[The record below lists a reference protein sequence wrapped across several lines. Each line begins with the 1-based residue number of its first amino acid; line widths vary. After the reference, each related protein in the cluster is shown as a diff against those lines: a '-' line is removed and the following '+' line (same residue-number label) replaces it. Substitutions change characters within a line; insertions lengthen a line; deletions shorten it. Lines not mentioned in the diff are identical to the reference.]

1 MAELKMDMMQLIR
14 KANKE
19 QALFEDF
26 ELTIFEKV
34 YKLRISM
41 PDIFDIIQDQQL
53 AKSEAYAKCRDAG
66 LTEYAIDEDKWNKQL
81 EAIEDPDL
89 RKQLEDKKPLNLAQ
103 QESEEIS
110 RLTTIRTL
118 LPKIIRYAN
127 NGELLCKTSDDRT
140 QLGKYMANN
149 SACLNTITE
158 AWSKI
163 MVRYSQV
170 QDTVKN
176 SSMESKVVS
185 SDSK

>member
-1 MAELKMDMMQLIR
+1 MAELNMMQLIR
-14 KANKE
+14 KANNE

-26 ELTIFEKV
+26 ELTLFEKA

-53 AKSEAYAKCRDAG
+53 AKSEAYAKCRAAG
-66 LTEYAIDEDKWNKQL
+66 LTEYSIDQEKWDKQL
-81 EAIEDPDL
+81 KAIEDPEL

-103 QESEEIS
+103 QEAEEIS

-118 LPKIIRYAN
+118 LPKIIRYAKN
-127 NGELLCKTSDDRT
+127 EELLCKTSDDRI

-149 SACLNTITE
+149 SACLNIITE

-176 SSMESKVVS
+176 SSTESKAAS